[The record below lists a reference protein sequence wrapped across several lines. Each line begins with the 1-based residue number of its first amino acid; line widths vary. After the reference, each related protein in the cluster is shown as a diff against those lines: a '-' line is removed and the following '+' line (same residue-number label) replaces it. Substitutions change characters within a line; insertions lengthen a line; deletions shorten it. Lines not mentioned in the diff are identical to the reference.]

1 MKRTEAT
8 HSEDLRKSDNNLTV
22 ERSLKMKRSAST
34 TEVTTVIERDRRLAG
49 APSFGENRIVLH
61 PVPVS
66 CSAGIVAGETWEGR
80 YGKLYQTQATDR
92 DGTPIFVQYFV
103 PTRKVREVQISLPG
117 HTGRTA
123 AEYAM
128 SEAVAIVRSG
138 RRELK
143 RLLLEPTVLFE
154 PHERKIT
161 ARLMYVYEG
170 AVRVGCARRLAPEEA
185 RAIGCPPEILG
196 KVLQQ

>member
-1 MKRTEAT
+1 MR
-8 HSEDLRKSDNNLTV
+8 
-22 ERSLKMKRSAST
+22 RSAST
-34 TEVTTVIERDRRLAG
+34 TEVTTVSERDGRLAG
-49 APSFGENRIVLH
+49 APSFGEDRIVLH
-61 PVPVS
+61 PIHAS
-66 CSAGIVAGETWEGR
+66 CSAGVVAGETWAGR
-80 YGKLYQTQATDR
+80 YGKVYQTRATDR
-92 DGTPIFVQYFV
+92 DGTPISVQYFV
-103 PTRKVREVQISLPG
+103 PTKKVREVQISLPG

-154 PHERKIT
+154 PYEREIT
-161 ARLMYVYEG
+161 ARLMYVYKG
-170 AVRVGCARRLAPEEA
+170 AVRVGCSRRLAPEEA

-196 KVLQQ
+196 KILQ